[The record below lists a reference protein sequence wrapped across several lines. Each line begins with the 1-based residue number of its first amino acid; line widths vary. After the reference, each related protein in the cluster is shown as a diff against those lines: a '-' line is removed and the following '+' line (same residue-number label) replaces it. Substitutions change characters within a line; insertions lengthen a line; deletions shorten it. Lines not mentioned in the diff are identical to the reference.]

1 MSIVARRVFNIG
13 STRRW
18 LDNQSTTV
26 LVSGLLLLILLLDV
40 LTSKLVLE
48 DLVPLKLGVAI
59 GVSE

>member
-1 MSIVARRVFNIG
+1 MSIVARRVLGIG

-26 LVSGLLLLILLLDV
+26 LVSGLLLLVLILDL

-48 DLVPLKLGVAI
+48 DLLPLKLGVAI